1 MFVAVVDK
9 KIKGYQRLILLVM
22 LVFMPLYSVGS
33 DFFLEGFSNPSI
45 EVIENDIHDVL
56 DFDDNASLRT
66 VRQEQIQIQL
76 FVADFIAG
84 WLATILDV
92 HELIHALEL
101 EQCAFLSIF
110 YQLHKT
116 QSFIWFCA
124 YLI

>member
-1 MFVAVVDK
+1 MFVAVVDR
-9 KIKGYQRLILLVM
+9 KINGYQRVILMIM

-33 DFFLEGFSNPSI
+33 DFFPKDFSNPFI
-45 EVIENDIHDVL
+45 EVIENDVHDVL

-76 FVADFIAG
+76 FVADFIAD
-84 WLATILDV
+84 WFATILDV
-92 HELIHALEL
+92 HELIHSLEL
-101 EQCAFLSIF
+101 EQCIFLSIF